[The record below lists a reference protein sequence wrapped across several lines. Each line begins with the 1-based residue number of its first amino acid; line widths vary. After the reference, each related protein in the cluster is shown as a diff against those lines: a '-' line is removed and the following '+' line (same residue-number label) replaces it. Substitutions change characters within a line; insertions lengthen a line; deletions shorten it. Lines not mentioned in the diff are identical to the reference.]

1 MAKKKVEGGTE
12 AEVQGAEAPKKAYEG
27 GEVVYWLQGEVSN
40 DDYTLIR
47 NAKRVFNEQTI
58 PHVENDPSAVANI
71 KYAMMTGAPAA
82 PQREEVNPAAG
93 AGAEVYLV
101 LLKLV
106 VVSFLL
112 LRRLPLKVTK
122 VNVLILLNVLL
133 LVKLLATKNH
143 PNKVIYL
150 HSTPLRGRV

>member
-40 DDYTLIR
+40 DDSTLIR

-82 PQREEVNPAAG
+82 PQREEVNPAAD
-93 AGAEVYLV
+93 AGAEGV
-101 LLKLV
+101 
-106 VVSFLL
+106 
-112 LRRLPLKVTK
+112 
-122 VNVLILLNVLL
+122 
-133 LVKLLATKNH
+133 ATPTAQGNEGERAANPERAPSGQTGK
-143 PNKVIYL
+143 PE
-150 HSTPLRGRV
+150 TTERPPQ